1 MTIEEGRPRLQGPL
15 GLTGR
20 APAPDLA
27 RGGML
32 LLIALANTPFFLYG
46 RAHSQVGFHP
56 LDGSVTDRIVQA
68 VLITGVDMRVYP
80 MFAFLFGYGLMV
92 IYRRQGAAGVS
103 EREAFRLLQRRNLW
117 LLIFG
122 AVHALLLWGGDVL
135 GAYGLA
141 GLVLVW
147 LFLRR
152 ADRTLLVWAAIGS
165 ALLALLAAFSV
176 FGAWA
181 TLSTGAAAQA
191 GGGMPD
197 WMTASAST
205 ESLLGAALARM
216 MLWSFLVLG
225 QGLLGMAVPVAI
237 LLGFW
242 AARRRIL
249 EEPWNHRRLLWITA
263 VGGIAIGWA
272 GGLPHALAHVGV
284 LGGLEQVMWVFSG
297 LQLITGLACGLGYV
311 ALFGLIGDRLAGRP
325 LGAVGSAVSAVG
337 KRSLSCYLAQS
348 VLCAP
353 LLAAWGLGLGAV
365 LGSTT
370 MALYAIGVWL
380 VTVAFAVWL
389 ERRGTA
395 GPAETLLRRLSYRE
409 RRPAVRQ
416 EEPGRAPAG

>member
-1 MTIEEGRPRLQGPL
+1 MTTEDGRPRLQGPL

-27 RGGML
+27 RGWML
-32 LLIALANTPFFLYG
+32 LLIVLANTPFYLYG
-46 RAHSQVGFHP
+46 RAHSQAGFHP
-56 LDGSVTDRIVQA
+56 LDGSVTDRVVQA

-92 IYRRQGAAGVS
+92 IYRRQGAAGVP
-103 EREAFRLLQRRNLW
+103 EPEAFRLLQRRNLW
-117 LLIFG
+117 LLVFG

-135 GAYGLA
+135 GAYGMA

-147 LFLRR
+147 LFRRR

-165 ALLALLAAFSV
+165 GLLALLAAFTM

-181 TLSTGAAAQA
+181 TLATGTAAQA

-197 WMTASAST
+197 WMTASASA
-205 ESLLGAALARM
+205 EGVLSAALARLM
-216 MLWSFLVLG
+216 MWPFLVFG
-225 QGLLGMAVPVAI
+225 QGLLGMAIPVAI

-249 EEPWNHRRLLWITA
+249 EEPWQYRRLLWITA
-263 VGGIAIGWA
+263 VGGMAIGWV
-272 GGLPHALAHVGV
+272 GGLPHALAHIGV
-284 LGGLEQVMWVFSG
+284 LGGMEQVMWAFSG

-325 LGAVGSAVSAVG
+325 LGPVGSAVSAVG

-365 LGSTT
+365 LGSAT
-370 MALYAIGVWL
+370 MAVYAIGVWL

-389 ERRGTA
+389 ERRGKP

-409 RRPAVRQ
+409 RRPAVPR